1 LENMARSRSGRTHT
15 EFLISSQSENP
26 NEQDDNIESS
36 LGRCLR
42 TLREKRG
49 FSLRSLAEDSGLSVN
64 TISLIE
70 NGKSTPSVTTLQKIS
85 ASLHVPIV
93 AFFDFQPEDPKVI
106 HTKSGQRGTAPF
118 ENGHLEDMGQEL
130 SVSAFRPFLVTLDPE
145 SNSGIDPIIHT
156 GFEFVYCLSGR
167 IVYVVEN
174 KRYLLEPGDSLFF
187 EAHLPHCW
195 QNLST
200 EPSQKIL
207 VLCPLDVR
215 ERSVERHFSN
225 G

>member
-1 LENMARSRSGRTHT
+1 MDSLDGHRE
-15 EFLISSQSENP
+15 E
-26 NEQDDNIESS
+26 NIEGGDEYN

-42 TLREKRG
+42 ALREASG
-49 FSLRSLAEDSGLSVN
+49 FSLRALAEESGLSVN

-85 ASLHVPIV
+85 TALQVPIV
-93 AFFDFQPEDPKVI
+93 AFFNSEQNTPKVI
-106 HTKSGQRGTAPF
+106 YTQVGQRDQTLFRSGY
-118 ENGHLEDMGQEL
+118 LEDLGLEL
-130 SVSAFRPFLVTLDPE
+130 SMSAFRPFLVTLAPE
-145 SNSGIDPIIHT
+145 SHSGIDPLIHT

-167 IVYVVEN
+167 IAYLIEN
-174 KRYLLEPGDSLFF
+174 KRYVLEPGDSIFF

-195 QNLST
+195 QNLSV

-215 ERSVERHFSN
+215 ERSVDRHFSTL
-225 G
+225 

>member
-1 LENMARSRSGRTHT
+1 MARRRFRHIKV
-15 EFLISSQSENP
+15 ELEDNSSTGEV
-26 NEQDDNIESS
+26 DVKAAGGIESC

-42 TLREKRG
+42 ELREDRG
-49 FSLRSLAEDSGLSVN
+49 FSLRALAEESSLSVN

-85 ASLHVPIV
+85 LALQVPIG
-93 AFFDFQPEDPKVI
+93 AFFHSEQEGPKVI
-106 HTKSGQRGTAPF
+106 HTRAGQRGRSPF
-118 ENGHLEDMGQEL
+118 RSGHMEDLGQEL
-130 SVSAFRPFLVTLDPE
+130 AVDAFRPILVTLEPE
-145 SNSGIDPIIHT
+145 SNSGVDPLIHT

-167 IVYVVEN
+167 IAYLVEN

-195 QNLST
+195 QNLSA

-207 VLCPLDVR
+207 VLCPLDAR
-215 ERSVERHFSN
+215 ERSVERHFST